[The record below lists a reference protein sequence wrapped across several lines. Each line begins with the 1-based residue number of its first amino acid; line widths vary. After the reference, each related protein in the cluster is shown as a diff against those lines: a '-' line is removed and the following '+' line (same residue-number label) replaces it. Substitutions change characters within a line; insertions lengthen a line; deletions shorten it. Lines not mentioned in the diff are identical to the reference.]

1 MTKLFD
7 MLPGWVWAIIVA
19 GFVLHS
25 CNQSNKI
32 DAGKLAL
39 SEQKNLTK
47 DAEGKL
53 TARVAA
59 EAQVVAAAVQKA
71 RDEEQAKFKLLQ
83 EKTNALRKQ
92 NADARADLAAAND
105 RLRDPIAAAAAGY
118 GCRNLPEG
126 SAPAGGTDASPQA
139 QFERAGRALSDG
151 ILQLLTEG
159 DEAIRERTLLQE
171 LRPGAPKP

>member
-1 MTKLFD
+1 MTKIFD
-7 MLPGWVWAIIVA
+7 MLPGWVWALIVA

-25 CNQSNKI
+25 CGQSNKI

-39 SEQKNLTK
+39 SEQKTLTK

-59 EAQVVAAAVQKA
+59 EAQVVAASVQKA
-71 RDEEQAKFKLLQ
+71 RLEEQAKFALLQ

-92 NADARADLAAAND
+92 NAAARADLAAAND

-118 GCRNLPEG
+118 GCRNVPQG
-126 SAPAGGTDASPQA
+126 GTAAGGVDAGAQA
-139 QFERAGRALSDG
+139 QFERAGRALTDE

-159 DEAIRERTLLQE
+159 DEAIRERQLLQE
-171 LRPGAPKP
+171 LRPGATKQ